1 MTSQCDRRSIQ
12 IYATNLFFWPFALHN
27 LPLVTPSSS
36 NFKPCRSISTSNAP
50 LHPNRVRKLERV
62 PVLNLSVI
70 QCFIAF
76 LYAFNRQPANIPGM
90 SVEEESED
98 SQIRTRFGMKDWM
111 MPRVIGPAG
120 PVPGRKPPLALSQNL
135 TPHRLISRPIRLR
148 RLTRLPTRC
157 IAAQRSQS

>member
-1 MTSQCDRRSIQ
+1 
-12 IYATNLFFWPFALHN
+12 
-27 LPLVTPSSS
+27 
-36 NFKPCRSISTSNAP
+36 
-50 LHPNRVRKLERV
+50 
-62 PVLNLSVI
+62 
-70 QCFIAF
+70 
-76 LYAFNRQPANIPGM
+76 
-90 SVEEESED
+90 
-98 SQIRTRFGMKDWM
+98 MKDWM